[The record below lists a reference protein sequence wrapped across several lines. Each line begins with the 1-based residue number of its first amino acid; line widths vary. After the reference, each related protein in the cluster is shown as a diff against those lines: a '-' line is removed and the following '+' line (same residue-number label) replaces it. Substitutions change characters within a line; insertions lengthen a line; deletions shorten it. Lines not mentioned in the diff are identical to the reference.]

1 MSTLRSSIFVIF
13 FLIITACSNSGP
25 KKPDWING
33 LPKEYPPQI
42 YLSGHGQSKYRA
54 IAQDHA
60 RADLSKIFQVKLS
73 EQSEDNVEFKGEIIK
88 GKRLTQLQ
96 SSSSRNIKTSID
108 QVVSGIRIAE
118 SWQDPQSKQYHAL
131 ALLDRNKMA
140 NGLRQTINQQDIA
153 TEKEIA
159 QSQQQS
165 ELMVKINYA
174 NRALALQQSRQANQR
189 VLAIIDPTGIGV
201 PPRYNP
207 TALLADRDAL
217 LSRLHIAVEIINDSI
232 GDIESIVTG
241 ALARTGFQHEKNKD
255 SANYLLKTRLNV
267 DQSHD
272 KKGWYWYR
280 GSLQINLT
288 NQKTGQDSGNFRWEI
303 KVSAQN
309 PELAMQRVR
318 DTINRKL
325 SSELRVVIIKL
336 GLAQ

>member
-1 MSTLRSSIFVIF
+1 MSTLRSFIFVIF
-13 FLIITACSNSGP
+13 FLIITACNSSGP
-25 KKPDWING
+25 KKPDWVNG
-33 LPKEYPPQI
+33 LPEDYPPQS

-96 SSSSRNIKTSID
+96 FSSSRNIKTSID

-159 QSQQQS
+159 QSQQHS

-189 VLAIIDPTGIGV
+189 ILAIIDPTGIGV
-201 PPRYNP
+201 PPHYNP
-207 TALLADRDAL
+207 AALLADRDAL
-217 LSRLHIAVEIINDSI
+217 LSRLHIAVEITNDSI

-241 ALARTGFQHEKNKD
+241 ALARTGFQHEKNND
-255 SANYLLKTRLNV
+255 SANYLLKTRLDV

-318 DTINRKL
+318 DTVNRKL
-325 SSELRVVIIKL
+325 SNELRVVIIKL